1 VSPDLGRATVMS
13 LHADADGSHTLTR
26 STAPDRGN
34 VRFHHDDY
42 PALYRAAD
50 AASRRARMAHTRLVG
65 AELLLLVGAAVIG
78 AGQSLLPGASHG
90 WQRSLP
96 AVLLVAALIA
106 KLANRLQRFDEHWFD
121 GRAVA
126 ETVKSATWRYVMRVR
141 PYDGDETNL
150 DVILGEALRETLAA
164 RPALAG
170 HLHRLPAGSRQ
181 VVTERMRHIRN
192 LSPEARQSF
201 YLATRVDDQ
210 EAWYAGK
217 SQSNARAATIWFWVS
232 LLFEGLALAAAIM
245 MAVTGFTVDLVGP
258 LAAITAAAT
267 AWTQLGRYDE
277 LAKSYGLA
285 AHELMVLHSRLE
297 LAETEEAFRQGVEET
312 ESAISREH
320 TMWMAK
326 RG

>member
-1 VSPDLGRATVMS
+1 MSVDQPLSTPGVAHSPLDGLIDPTATLG
-13 LHADADGSHTLTR
+13 ADQNIPGFR
-26 STAPDRGN
+26 EE
-34 VRFHHDDY
+34 DY
-42 PALYRAAD
+42 PALYRAAN

-65 AELLLLVGAAVIG
+65 AELALLVGAAVIG
-78 AGQSLLPGASHG
+78 AAQSLLPGSGSG
-90 WQRSLP
+90 WERAFP

-126 ETVKSATWRYVMRVR
+126 ETVKSATWRYVMGVR
-141 PYDGDETNL
+141 PYDGAGTQPETT
-150 DVILGEALRETLAA
+150 LGEALRDALAA
-164 RPALAG
+164 RPALAA
-170 HLHRLPAGSRQ
+170 HLHRLPAGARQ
-181 VVTERMRHIRN
+181 VVTERMRQVRRMPAEQRHDY
-192 LSPEARQSF
+192 
-201 YLATRVDDQ
+201 YLTERVDNQ

-217 SQSNARAATIWFWVS
+217 SQTNSRAATVWFWVS

-245 MAVTGFTVDLVGP
+245 VAVTGFTADLLGP

-267 AWTQLGRYDE
+267 AWTQLGRHDE

-297 LAETEEAFRQGVEET
+297 LADSEEAFRQGVEET

>member
-1 VSPDLGRATVMS
+1 MNLTPLTAATS
-13 LHADADGSHTLTR
+13 TRPSAHDDGACSAADGSSHEQLPGF
-26 STAPDRGN
+26 SGE
-34 VRFHHDDY
+34 DY

-50 AASRRARMAHTRLVG
+50 VASRRARMAHTRLVG
-65 AELLLLVGAAVIG
+65 AELALLVGAALIG
-78 AGQSLLPGASHG
+78 AAQSLLPGAGSG
-90 WQRSLP
+90 WERSLP

-106 KLANRLQRFDEHWFD
+106 KLSNRLQRFDEHWFD

-126 ETVKSATWRYVMRVR
+126 ETVKSATWRYAMSVR
-141 PYDGDETNL
+141 PYDGDGTQP
-150 DVILGEALRETLAA
+150 DITLGEALREALAA
-164 RPALAG
+164 RPALAA
-170 HLHRLPAGSRQ
+170 HLHRLPAGRLQ
-181 VVTERMRHIRN
+181 VVTERMRQTR
-192 LSPEARQSF
+192 LMPPEQRRGF
-201 YLATRVDDQ
+201 YLTARVDDQ

-217 SQSNARAATIWFWVS
+217 SRANARSATVWFWVS

-245 MAVTGFTVDLVGP
+245 LAVTGFTVDLVGP

-267 AWTQLGRYDE
+267 AWTQLGRHDE

-285 AHELMVLHSRLE
+285 AHELMLLHSRLE

-326 RG
+326 RS

>member
-1 VSPDLGRATVMS
+1 VLSRHTIAAERPILARNLAADLEN
-13 LHADADGSHTLTR
+13 L
-26 STAPDRGN
+26 
-34 VRFHHDDY
+34 RFNNDDY

-50 AASRRARMAHTRLVG
+50 AASRRACMAHTRLVG

-78 AGQSLLPGASHG
+78 AGQSLLPGAASG
-90 WQRSLP
+90 WQRAVP

-126 ETVKSATWRYVMRVR
+126 ETVKSATWRYVMGVR
-141 PYDGDETNL
+141 PYDGHGTHPDI
-150 DVILGEALRETLAA
+150 VLGEALRETIAA
-164 RPALAG
+164 RPALAA
-170 HLHRLPAGSRQ
+170 HLHRLRSGDHQ
-181 VVTERMRHIRN
+181 VVTERMQQIRHA
-192 LSPEARQSF
+192 SPQERRGF
-201 YLATRVDDQ
+201 YLTARVDEQ

-217 SQSNARAATIWFWVS
+217 SQANARAATVWFWVS
-232 LLFEGLALAAAIM
+232 LLFEGLALAAAIL

-267 AWTQLGRYDE
+267 AWTQLGRNDE

-285 AHELMVLHSRLE
+285 AHELVVLYSRLA
-297 LAETEEAFRQGVEET
+297 LAESEEAFRQGVEET